1 MTGFALIVAGIL
13 LAAQAF
19 FMYLAQSPP
28 SDVAALQSWL
38 SSGKQSL
45 MIANELLF
53 FAAVAIV
60 VVLIGLY
67 KLLAKNAP
75 LLAMTGSSLLGIATV
90 LLFVLCVIQGR
101 MVYPVFGQVLT
112 GENMILVTS
121 LFYGGLHTV
130 YLLLA
135 GASLALG
142 AAMSRSGY
150 GSYAK
155 YIGTFSAVAAI
166 VAAYPWAIT
175 SSAMLVAQI
184 VVTLWFVYMGTRMM
198 SATRAQHS

>member
-13 LAAQAF
+13 LAAQAL

-28 SDVAALQSWL
+28 SGVAALQSWL

-53 FAAVAIV
+53 FAAVAIAV
-60 VVLIGLY
+60 ALIGLY

-90 LLFVLCVIQGR
+90 LLFVLCIIQGR

-112 GENMILVTS
+112 GENMILCLLYTS
-121 LFYGGLHTV
+121 D
-130 YLLLA
+130 
-135 GASLALG
+135 
-142 AAMSRSGY
+142 AADE
-150 GSYAK
+150 
-155 YIGTFSAVAAI
+155 
-166 VAAYPWAIT
+166 
-175 SSAMLVAQI
+175 
-184 VVTLWFVYMGTRMM
+184 
-198 SATRAQHS
+198 